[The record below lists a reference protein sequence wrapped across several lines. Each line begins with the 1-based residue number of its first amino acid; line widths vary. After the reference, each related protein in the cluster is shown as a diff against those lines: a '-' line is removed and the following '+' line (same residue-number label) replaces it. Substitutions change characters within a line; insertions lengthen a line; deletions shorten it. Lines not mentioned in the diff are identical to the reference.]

1 MNQQSVISADET
13 LDSPARLLDEER
25 ELWFAGFGKDDA
37 WTLGCRMRQ
46 AASDRR
52 LPVAIAI
59 RVNGQL
65 LFHTALDGSSADND
79 AWLRRKAAVAERY
92 AHSSLY
98 VGADFRSHGR
108 DFDTDARLPAD
119 EYAAKGGAFPILVRG
134 VGAIGSVTVSG
145 LPDREDHAFVVE
157 QLRAFR
163 SPPPPRSPAPYTP

>member
-1 MNQQSVISADET
+1 MNQEAVISVDET
-13 LDSPARLLDEER
+13 SDSLPRLRDEER
-25 ELWFAGFGKDDA
+25 ELRFSRFGKDDA
-37 WTLGCRMRQ
+37 WALGCRMRQ
-46 AASDRR
+46 EASERR

-65 LFHTALDGSSADND
+65 LFHAALDGSSADND

-98 VGADFRSHGR
+98 VGTDFRSQGR
-108 DFDTDARLPAD
+108 DFDADSRLPAD

-134 VGAIGSVTVSG
+134 VGAIGTVTVSG

-157 QLRAFR
+157 QLRAFL
-163 SPPPPRSPAPYTP
+163 STPLPPSAAPYVP

>member
-1 MNQQSVISADET
+1 MNQQAVISVDET
-13 LDSPARLLDEER
+13 LDSPERLLDEER
-25 ELWFAGFGKDDA
+25 ELWFPGFGKDDA
-37 WTLGCRMRQ
+37 WTLGCQMRQ

-65 LFHTALDGSSADND
+65 LFHAALDGSSADND

-98 VGADFRSHGR
+98 VGADFRSDGR
-108 DFDTDARLPAD
+108 EFDADSRLPVD

-163 SPPPPRSPAPYTP
+163 SLSRTAASL